1 MLNNKLD
8 IIKKYLKV
16 HNKKNSPRK
25 IFKIFLLL
33 FFSVT
38 LLFLSCELKEPSAPN
53 WLVSANLPITDRV
66 HNIVD
71 LLKDEGDI
79 YYDQEGNAYFSDETS
94 STSKFQ
100 KKIIINGYSGITV
113 FYPTQVSDTI
123 VNVPFDD
130 SSYVT
135 NLYFEPSDP
144 HNKLIINFN
153 PSITFEP
160 YTITITVL
168 NLLDITTN
176 QPLSLTRTIYNTP
189 YTDYI
194 NLDNFYISNSYP
206 SNLLNIRVNTTSG
219 QYTAASLS
227 YNISQLCI
235 KSVTGR
241 IKPVNLGAS
250 DTLIQDPFGYHSLE
264 GEMNFASVNPQ
275 KTYLVVKRKNSTYQV
290 DVRNIQMTGINY
302 KGKRLKF
309 KYLRYDTIGAPPQ
322 PIDSI
327 FNLRIPEG
335 QDSAIYYVNPSNSNI
350 LQFFNHVPKKVEVT
364 RYNVINANYSFGSI
378 ENNDSIYMY
387 LTAEL
392 PLHFSI
398 VEPTTFRDT
407 VIKSITDPSA
417 REKLRNTRWMDLKLF
432 MTNGLPL
439 LASVRILIQDSLDNL
454 LFAVTEIVVNG
465 TGDSILVP
473 AAPVDFDGYVMTPV
487 IHEYTG
493 FVDSVNTQKLLDMGK
508 IVYEYKLYT
517 DPNLIPAPDGRVRIR
532 DRDYIRQLSYGTFRY
547 YLNNN
552 E

>member
-1 MLNNKLD
+1 MSLNG
-8 IIKKYLKV
+8 KKKIL
-16 HNKKNSPRK
+16 NKKK
-25 IFKIFLLL
+25 IIYVYFLLS
-33 FFSVT
+33 F
-38 LLFLSCELKEPSAPN
+38 LLSICFLSCELKEPSAPN

-79 YYDQEGNAYFSDETS
+79 YYDEEGNAYFSDRTS
-94 STSKFQ
+94 SSSKFE
-100 KKIIINGYSGITV
+100 KKIITNGYSGVTV
-113 FYPTQVSDTI
+113 FFTTQVYDTI
-123 VNVPFDD
+123 VNIPFDD

-135 NLYFEPSDP
+135 SLYFEPNDP
-144 HNKLIINFN
+144 LNKLTINFN
-153 PSITFEP
+153 PSITSEP
-160 YTITITVL
+160 YTITITIL

-176 QPLSLTRTIYNTP
+176 QPLTLTRTIYNTP

-194 NLDNFYISNSYP
+194 NLHNYYINNPYP
-206 SNLLNIRVNTTSG
+206 SNLLNVRVNTTSG
-219 QYTAASLS
+219 QFSVASLS
-227 YNISQLCI
+227 YNVSQLCI
-235 KSVTGR
+235 KSVSGK
-241 IKPVNLGAS
+241 IKPVNLGLS

-264 GEMNFASVNPQ
+264 GQMNFASVNEQ

-302 KGKRLKF
+302 KGNRLKF
-309 KYLRYDTIGAPPQ
+309 KYLKYDTVGAPPQ

-350 LQFFNHVPKKVEVT
+350 LQFFNHVPKRIEVT
-364 RYNVINANYSFGSI
+364 RYNVINANYSIGSI

-387 LTAEL
+387 LNVEL

-407 VIKSITDPSA
+407 VFKSITDPNA

-432 MTNGLPL
+432 LTNGLPL

-454 LFAVTEIVVNG
+454 LFAVTQIVVNG

-473 AAPVDFDGYVMTPV
+473 AAPVDYDGYVITPV

-493 FVDSVNTQKLLDMGK
+493 FVDSVNTQKLLNMGK
-508 IVYEYKLYT
+508 IVYEYQLYT

-532 DRDYIRQLSYGTFRY
+532 DSDYIRQLSYGTFRY
-547 YLNNN
+547 YINNN

>member
-1 MLNNKLD
+1 MSLNG
-8 IIKKYLKV
+8 KKKIL
-16 HNKKNSPRK
+16 NKKK
-25 IFKIFLLL
+25 IIYVYFLLS
-33 FFSVT
+33 F
-38 LLFLSCELKEPSAPN
+38 LLSICFLSCELKEPSAPN

-79 YYDQEGNAYFSDETS
+79 YYDEEGNAYFSDRTS
-94 STSKFQ
+94 SSSKFE
-100 KKIIINGYSGITV
+100 KKIITNGYSGVTV
-113 FYPTQVSDTI
+113 FFTTQVYDTI
-123 VNVPFDD
+123 VNIPFDD

-135 NLYFEPSDP
+135 SLYFEPNDP
-144 HNKLIINFN
+144 LNKLTINFN
-153 PSITFEP
+153 PSITSEP
-160 YTITITVL
+160 YTITITIL

-176 QPLSLTRTIYNTP
+176 QPLTLTRTIYNTS

-194 NLDNFYISNSYP
+194 NLHNYYINNPYP
-206 SNLLNIRVNTTSG
+206 SNLLNIRLNTTSS
-219 QYTAASLS
+219 QFSLASLS
-227 YNISQLCI
+227 YNVNQLCI
-235 KSVTGR
+235 KSISGK
-241 IKPVNLGAS
+241 IKPINLGLS

-264 GEMNFASVNPQ
+264 GQMNFASVNEQ

-302 KGKRLKF
+302 KGNRLKF
-309 KYLRYDTIGAPPQ
+309 KYLKYDTVGAPPQ

-335 QDSAIYYVNPSNSNI
+335 QDSAIYYVNPSNSNV
-350 LQFFNHVPKKVEVT
+350 LQFFNHVPKRIEVT
-364 RYNVINANYSFGSI
+364 RYNVINANYSIGSI

-387 LTAEL
+387 LNVEL

-407 VIKSITDPSA
+407 VFKSITDPNA

-432 MTNGLPL
+432 LTNGLPL

-454 LFAVTEIVVNG
+454 LFAVTQIVVNG

-473 AAPVDFDGYVMTPV
+473 AAPVDYDGYVITPV

-493 FVDSVNTQKLLDMGK
+493 FVDSVNTQKLLNMGK
-508 IVYEYKLYT
+508 IVYEYQLYT

-532 DRDYIRQLSYGTFRY
+532 DSDYIRQLSYGTFRY

>member
-1 MLNNKLD
+1 MKRKKTPKRR
-8 IIKKYLKV
+8 IINVFIILFF
-16 HNKKNSPRK
+16 S
-25 IFKIFLLL
+25 LLL
-33 FFSVT
+33 F
-38 LLFLSCELKEPSAPN
+38 FLSCELKEPSAPN

-66 HNIVD
+66 HNIID

-79 YYDQEGNAYFSDETS
+79 YYDEEGNAYFSDETS
-94 STSKFQ
+94 SSSKFE
-100 KKIIINGYSGITV
+100 KKIIINGYPGTTV
-113 FYPTQVSDTI
+113 NFPTQVSDTI
-123 VNVPFDD
+123 FDVPFDD

-135 NLYFEPSDP
+135 SLYFEPHDTY
-144 HNKLIINFN
+144 NKLIINFN
-153 PSITFEP
+153 PSLNFVP
-160 YTITITVL
+160 YTITITIL
-168 NLLDITTN
+168 NLIEIENN
-176 QPLSLTRTIYNTP
+176 QPLSLTRTIYNTT

-194 NLDNFYISNSYP
+194 NLHNFYINNSYP
-206 SNLLNIRVNTTSG
+206 SNLLNIRINTTSS
-219 QYTAASLS
+219 QFTSASLS
-227 YNISQLCI
+227 YNVSPLCI
-235 KSVTGR
+235 KSVVGR
-241 IKPVNLGAS
+241 IKPVNLGTS
-250 DTLIQDPFGYHSLE
+250 DTLIKDPFGYHSLE

-290 DVRNIQMTGINY
+290 DIREIQMTGINY
-302 KGKRLKF
+302 KGKRMKF

-350 LQFFNHVPKKVEVT
+350 LQFFNHVPKRIEIT
-364 RYNVINANYSFGSI
+364 RYNVINLNYSYGNI
-378 ENNDSIYMY
+378 ANNDSIYMY
-387 LTAEL
+387 LTVEL

-407 VIKSITDPSA
+407 VIKSITDPKA

-432 MTNGLPL
+432 LTNGLPL

-454 LFAVTEIVVNG
+454 LFAVTQIVVNG

-473 AAPVDFDGYVMTPV
+473 AAPVDYDGYVITPI

-493 FVDSVNTQKLLDMGK
+493 FVDSVNTQKLLEMGK

-517 DPNLIPAPDGRVRIR
+517 DPNVIPAPDGRVRIR

-547 YLNNN
+547 FLNNN
-552 E
+552 TDCVNK

>member
-1 MLNNKLD
+1 MEN
-8 IIKKYLKV
+8 KYLIT
-16 HNKKNSPRK
+16 KKKK
-25 IFKIFLLL
+25 ISKKRIIQIFILL
-33 FFSVT
+33 FFSFV
-38 LLFLSCELKEPSAPN
+38 LFFLSCELKEPSAPN
-53 WLVSANLPITDRV
+53 WLIDANLPITDRV

-79 YYDQEGNAYFSDETS
+79 YYDEEGNAYFSDETS
-94 STSKFQ
+94 SNSKFE
-100 KKIIINGYSGITV
+100 KKIIINGYSGATV
-113 FYPTQVSDTI
+113 NFPTQVSDTI
-123 VNVPFDD
+123 VDVPFDD

-135 NLYFEPSDP
+135 TLYFEPNEP
-144 HNKLIINFN
+144 YNKLVINFN
-153 PSITFEP
+153 PSITLQP
-160 YTITITVL
+160 YTITITIL
-168 NLLDITTN
+168 NLIEIATN
-176 QPLSLTRTIYNTP
+176 EPLSLTRTIYNTT

-194 NLDNFYISNSYP
+194 NLHNFYINNSYP
-206 SNLLNIRVNTTSG
+206 SNLFNIKINCTSG
-219 QYTAASLS
+219 QFTFASLS
-227 YNISQLCI
+227 YNVSPLCI

-241 IKPVNLGAS
+241 IKPVNLGVS

-290 DVRNIQMTGINY
+290 DVREIQMTGINY
-302 KGKRLKF
+302 KGKRMKF

-350 LQFFNHVPKKVEVT
+350 LQFFNHVPKRIEVT
-364 RYNVINANYSFGSI
+364 RYNVINLNYNFGSI

-387 LTAEL
+387 LTVEL

-407 VIKSITDPSA
+407 VIKSITDPNA
-417 REKLRNTRWMDLKLF
+417 REKLRNTRWMDLKLYL
-432 MTNGLPL
+432 TNGLPL

-454 LFAVTEIVVNG
+454 LFAVTQIVVNG

-473 AAPVDFDGYVMTPV
+473 AAPVDNDGYVITPV

-493 FVDSVNTQKLLDMGK
+493 FVDSANTQKLLDMGK

-547 YLNNN
+547 FLNNN
-552 E
+552 TDIINK

>member
-1 MLNNKLD
+1 MSLNG
-8 IIKKYLKV
+8 KKKIL
-16 HNKKNSPRK
+16 NKKK
-25 IFKIFLLL
+25 IIYIYFLLS
-33 FFSVT
+33 F
-38 LLFLSCELKEPSAPN
+38 LLSICFLSCELKEPSAPN

-79 YYDQEGNAYFSDETS
+79 YYDEEGNAYFSDRTS
-94 STSKFQ
+94 SSSKFE
-100 KKIIINGYSGITV
+100 KKIITNGYSGVTV
-113 FYPTQVSDTI
+113 FFTTQVYDTI
-123 VNVPFDD
+123 VNIPFDD

-135 NLYFEPSDP
+135 SLYFEPNDP
-144 HNKLIINFN
+144 LNKLTINFN
-153 PSITFEP
+153 PSITSEP
-160 YTITITVL
+160 YTITITIL

-176 QPLSLTRTIYNTP
+176 QPLTLTRTIYNTS

-194 NLDNFYISNSYP
+194 NLHNYYINNPYP
-206 SNLLNIRVNTTSG
+206 SNLLNVRVNTTSG
-219 QYTAASLS
+219 QFSLASLS
-227 YNISQLCI
+227 YNVSQLCI
-235 KSVTGR
+235 KSVSGK
-241 IKPVNLGAS
+241 IKPVNLGLS

-264 GEMNFASVNPQ
+264 GQMNFASVNEQ

-302 KGKRLKF
+302 KGNRLKF
-309 KYLRYDTIGAPPQ
+309 KYLKYDTVGAPPQ

-350 LQFFNHVPKKVEVT
+350 LQFFNHVPKRIEVT
-364 RYNVINANYSFGSI
+364 RYNVINANYSIGSI

-387 LTAEL
+387 LNVEL

-407 VIKSITDPSA
+407 IFKSITDPNA

-432 MTNGLPL
+432 LTNGLPL

-454 LFAVTEIVVNG
+454 LFAVTQIVVNG

-473 AAPVDFDGYVMTPV
+473 AAPVDYDGYVITPV

-493 FVDSVNTQKLLDMGK
+493 FVDSVNTQKLLNMGK
-508 IVYEYKLYT
+508 IVYEYQLYT

-532 DRDYIRQLSYGTFRY
+532 DSDYIRQLSYGTFRY
-547 YLNNN
+547 YINNN